1 MNSRKSNVVKEIE
14 KIQEQRE
21 QRRAAAA
28 QPQSYSGIDKSH
40 PHWQFLDMI
49 ELVIIQTCS
58 NGGLYSGYKAV
69 VK

>member
-1 MNSRKSNVVKEIE
+1 MAGESPDMLFFLLLAKKVNSRKSNVVKEIE

-28 QPQSYSGIDKSH
+28 QPQSHSGVDKSH

-49 ELVIIQTCS
+49 E
-58 NGGLYSGYKAV
+58 
-69 VK
+69 